1 MKNENSICFSAYVC
15 IETLHVSMHS
25 MLQKALTDQK
35 KEKERIEN
43 MSDPNS
49 KQV

>member
-1 MKNENSICFSAYVC
+1 MRTLSASQLMFAQ
-15 IETLHVSMHS
+15 ETLSS